1 MFIYKFKIFPVLVTK
16 FVLYYRLKHIIFFLN
31 IKTKDKKTSVE
42 NKKINKKGRNGHL
55 YMEEKQTI
63 IEYKNVNSLIQKGI
77 HLFRTVGT
85 LMNSL

>member
-16 FVLYYRLKHIIFFLN
+16 FVLYYRLKHIFFLN

-42 NKKINKKGRNGHL
+42 NKNINKKGRNGHL
-55 YMEEKQTI
+55 YMEEKLTI
-63 IEYKNVNSLIQKGI
+63 IEYKNVNTLIQKGI